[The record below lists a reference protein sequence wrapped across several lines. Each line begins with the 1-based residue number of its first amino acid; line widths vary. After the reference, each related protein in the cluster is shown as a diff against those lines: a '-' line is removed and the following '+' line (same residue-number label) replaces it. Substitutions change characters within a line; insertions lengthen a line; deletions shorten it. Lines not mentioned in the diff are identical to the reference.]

1 MTEKLYYTD
10 SYIKEFNA
18 NILSL
23 KDENDGSF
31 KCVLDKTA
39 FFPREGGQSCDFGT
53 IGDANIIDVRE
64 KDGIITHFLDK
75 KPSVLSDVKCK
86 IDWNKRFRNMQNH
99 SGEHIVSGL
108 IYSMHGFENVGFH
121 LGHEDVTIDFNGV
134 LNEEQLS
141 LIEYKANEAVIRNIE
156 IISQFHAKEEAD
168 KIQYRSKIEISE
180 NLRIVTIEGYDV
192 CACCAPHVS
201 YTGEIGLIK
210 LLDSIHY
217 KGGTRLHIKCGFDAL
232 ADYSLHYKNTKSIS
246 NLLSAKQQDT
256 FSAVCRLSQALN
268 DEKAKN
274 AELRSEILRLK
285 TEKLEYCDGNRL
297 VFERDA
303 DINYLRNYVNIAI
316 KSTAEI
322 CAAFSGDDTK
332 GYKYIM
338 ASESVDLKTKAK
350 EINMALRGN
359 GGGKN
364 NMIQGSVLASEAE
377 IRAYF
382 NTKMD

>member
-23 KDENDGSF
+23 EKETDGSF

-53 IGDANIIDVRE
+53 VGDANITDVRE

-75 KPSVLSDVKCK
+75 KPSDMSDVKCK

-108 IYSMHGFENVGFH
+108 IFSMYGFENVGFH

-134 LNEEQLS
+134 LSEEELS
-141 LIEYKANEAVIRNIE
+141 LIEYKANEAVIKNIE
-156 IISQFHAKEEAD
+156 IIAQFHAKEEAD
-168 KIQYRSKIEISE
+168 KIEYRSKKEISE

-246 NLLSAKQQDT
+246 NLLSAKQHDV
-256 FSAVCRLSQALN
+256 FLAVSRLSQALN
-268 DEKAKN
+268 EEKVKSS
-274 AELRSEILRLK
+274 ELRAEILRLK
-285 TEKLEYCDGNRL
+285 TEKLEYCDGSRL
-297 VFERDA
+297 IFEKDA
-303 DINYLRNYVNIAI
+303 DINFLRNYVNIAV

-322 CAAFSGDDTK
+322 CAAFSGDDAR

-338 ASESVDLKTKAK
+338 ASENVDLRAKAK
-350 EINMALRGN
+350 EINSALSGN
-359 GGGKN
+359 GGGKDS
-364 NMIQGSVLASEAE
+364 MIQGSIMASEAE

-382 NTKMD
+382 NAEKA